1 MYNGQKRSQRG
12 TGAAGGGDE
21 IAPALGVKV
30 RAAVREFFFI
40 KRLEMS
46 WGDYGLR

>member
-1 MYNGQKRSQRG
+1 
-12 TGAAGGGDE
+12 
-21 IAPALGVKV
+21 LGVKV

-46 WGDYGLR
+46 WVTMVCADRR